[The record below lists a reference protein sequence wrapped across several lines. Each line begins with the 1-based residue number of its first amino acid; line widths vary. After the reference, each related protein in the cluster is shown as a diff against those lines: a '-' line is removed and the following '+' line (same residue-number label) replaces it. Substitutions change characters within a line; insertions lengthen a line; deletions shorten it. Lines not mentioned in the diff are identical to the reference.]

1 NGAFVSLQGAS
12 FGPYRINVGTSNYDN
27 DCRRY
32 YFYNQSAGTTH
43 CAFRPLYNPGLAL

>member
-1 NGAFVSLQGAS
+1 
-12 FGPYRINVGTSNYDN
+12 
-27 DCRRY
+27 RRY